1 MNPTSE
7 QIDGL
12 KELINIGVGRA
23 ASVLNTMLDSHI
35 VLQVPFIK
43 LLNPADFKKE
53 IEMLDKDQ
61 LAAVSLGFKGLFSG
75 SAQLIFTTEN
85 ASKLVT
91 ILAGEPDETEDMDS
105 IRTGT
110 LTEIGNIVLNGVMG
124 SISNMLELHFNYS
137 VPTYLEGTSE
147 KLLNSNIADSDRTV
161 LLARTRFLVEE
172 LDICGDIALF
182 FEMSVFNKLLNAIEA
197 MS

>member
-147 KLLNSNIADSDRTV
+147 RLLNSNIADSDRTV

>member
-1 MNPTSE
+1 MNPTNE

-35 VLQVPFIK
+35 VLKVPFIK

-53 IEMLDKDQ
+53 IEMLNRDQ
-61 LAAVSLGFKGLFSG
+61 LAAVSLGFKGIFSG

-91 ILAGEPDETEDMDS
+91 ILAGEPDETEDLDS

-110 LTEIGNIVLNGVMG
+110 LIEIGNIVLNGVMG
-124 SISNMLELHFNYS
+124 SISNMLEFHFSYS
-137 VPTYLEGTSE
+137 VPSYMEGSAE
-147 KLLNSNIADSDRTV
+147 NLLNSNIADSDRTV

-182 FEMSVFNKLLNAIEA
+182 FEMSVFNKLLNAIET
-197 MS
+197 MT